1 MVKTKSKIHIK
12 KENRG
17 KFTAWAKK
25 KGMAK
30 KNGKVSS
37 KAIAAGLKSKDP
49 AVRKRANF
57 ARNAK
62 KWRHK

>member
-1 MVKTKSKIHIK
+1 MAIRIK
-12 KENRG
+12 KKNRG

-30 KNGKVSS
+30 KGGGVSS
-37 KAIAAGLKSKDP
+37 KAIQAGLKSKDP

-57 ARNAK
+57 ARNARKWNKGK
-62 KWRHK
+62 KKK